1 MIEFPGSKG
10 MSRDQITMTRM
21 KANEILSLWK
31 CGYNTTH
38 KLLSTWRFMTG
49 DIA

>member
-1 MIEFPGSKG
+1 

-31 CGYNTTH
+31 CGAQHYPQAVINMA
-38 KLLSTWRFMTG
+38 LYVTG